1 MPMRPLAPF
10 FRALIPPPM
19 SASAKKVLTL
29 RGVVAAPDAHGRL
42 RFLLVEKRRD
52 GHYDASWA
60 TLAKEVPAAHGLHM
74 PYSLRDPDEDGVRGE
89 FAVVAAKPRPSK
101 YQMGDRA
108 AYWTKFV
115 EPLRGA
121 EVEVDVRPKKYSFT
135 PAGAQDGEP
144 ITGYT
149 LTLVEVRKTASE

>member
-1 MPMRPLAPF
+1 
-10 FRALIPPPM
+10 M
-19 SASAKKVLTL
+19 SAGKRKVLTI
-29 RGVVAAPDAHGRL
+29 RGIVAAPDAHGRL
-42 RFLLVEKRRD
+42 RFLLVEKRKD
-52 GHYDASWA
+52 GQYDGSWA
-60 TLAKEVPAAHGLHM
+60 TLAKEVPTAHGLHM

-89 FAVVAAKPRPSK
+89 FTVVVAKPRPSK

-121 EVEVDVRPKKYSFT
+121 EVEVDVQPKKYSFT
-135 PAGAQDGEP
+135 PAEAQDKEP

-149 LTLVEVRKTASE
+149 LMLVEVRETAPK